1 MIIYETNLIIVLNR
15 DQRLIIKLTFEI
27 KKKRVIKMKYYEDF
41 LKLEVFNFKDARDV
55 VGNAENTKAL
65 LNAYVEKGLIKRIRR
80 DLYYAVNL
88 ENRDAMANRY
98 VIANKINQNAY
109 LSHHSAFEIH
119 GFAHQVSSTIY
130 VESSNRFND
139 FYYEGI
145 EYKYVGK
152 GINEGIVKHS
162 LNEKVKMTDL
172 ERTIIE
178 SLKRLDYCG
187 GIHEL
192 DEILKICPILDQEKL
207 LKYLKKYDLQYL
219 YKKAGYFLERYCES
233 LNITKEFLAALEKNV
248 GETKKYISEEAKN
261 GNGRLVKRWGL
272 IVPSALEIDTEEG
285 EEFV

>member
-1 MIIYETNLIIVLNR
+1 
-15 DQRLIIKLTFEI
+15 
-27 KKKRVIKMKYYEDF
+27 MKYYEDF
-41 LKLEVFNFKDARDV
+41 LKLEVFNFKDASDV
-55 VGNAENTKAL
+55 VGRAENTKVL
-65 LNAYVEKGLIKRIRR
+65 LNAYVEKGFIKRIRR
-80 DLYYAVNL
+80 DLYCAVNL

-98 VIANKINQNAY
+98 IIGSKINKKAY

-139 FYYEGI
+139 FSYEGI

-152 GINEGIVKHS
+152 GIKEGLVKHS

-192 DEILKICPILDQEKL
+192 DEILRICPILDQEKL
-207 LKYLKKYDLQYL
+207 LEYLKKYDLQYL
-219 YKKAGYFLERYCES
+219 YKKAGYFFERYSES
-233 LNITKEFLAALEKNV
+233 LSITKEFLAALEKKV
-248 GETKKYISEEAKN
+248 GKTKKYISEEAKN
-261 GNGRLVKRWGL
+261 GNGKLVKRWGL
-272 IVPSALEIDTEEG
+272 IVPSVLEIDTEEG